1 MWKSRSQLDFPR
13 SSSMPVRNH
22 LENIFHRNLSGS
34 NLASEI
40 SFSNNLLNLCLGWIR
55 EGPNYCLSQ
64 ISHRVSKRLVTGWF
78 RRRFVGVASSIAW
91 QELLVSSHRW
101 PSQSQLW
108 ASRIHTLWQMGWC
121 YVTHLLCL
129 WICFG
134 MDRSCLR
141 DSGRRSLLFPRH
153 LDLRCRGLGLLR
165 LSQRAV
171 SFLLLILLRKHLL
184 NLDAVTY

>member
-1 MWKSRSQLDFPR
+1 
-13 SSSMPVRNH
+13 MPVRNH